1 MIFNKNVSK
10 KIYVLLF
17 LAYILVLIMFVT
29 FSYKLIFHDTWEYI
43 SLAKTFAGFDN
54 SSAFSVHSLVYPFFI
69 SFFVKIFPSILT
81 MKLVNISWL
90 ILIGL
95 LLYIFDFKKYAFVIW
110 IFSPIT
116 WVSSVVI
123 SPFLPAAF
131 FFLVA
136 YLSIQK
142 WLENKKNSYFII
154 SALAL
159 GLSAAFSDVS
169 MILVLFFVVSFFYDK
184 KFKKVI
190 IYSLL
195 VLLSFSVRLI
205 LDASLFSLAVNSKL
219 IPFPIY
225 SITRFLGA
233 RLIIQLG
240 LHPVIGTTKLDFASF
255 GFWSFLIVISP
266 LLFYLCKINYQKH
279 KKAIFFL
286 TLSTVLF
293 LFQGG
298 SHLYFIILAPVAVL
312 LLSETFRRKEL
323 ILHIVLSSIIII
335 FMVYPYFVV
344 DKQELEK
351 RNLIIDDIQMI
362 KKDFSFDTVV
372 FYPDTLADFYMWD
385 KDLPYFVSPEEYG
398 RIINGNAYYSQYTFE
413 TRSKIDM
420 QKTLEFKAGLKA
432 EAKEGIDYRNL
443 PWLLEKGEK
452 PPEGYKLTKCYQ
464 LLCVYQK

>member
-1 MIFNKNVSK
+1 MNSKFNKG
-10 KIYVLLF
+10 YLLLL
-17 LAYILVLIMFVT
+17 LAYIISLVLFVA

-43 SLAKTFAGFDN
+43 SLAKKFAGFYN
-54 SSAFSVHSLVYPFFI
+54 GSAFSVHSLVYPFFI
-69 SFFVKIFPSILT
+69 SFFTKIFPSILT

-90 ILIGL
+90 VSIGL
-95 LLYIFDFKKYAFVIW
+95 LLYIFDLKKYAFVIW
-110 IFSPIT
+110 VFSPIT
-116 WVSSVVI
+116 WVSSAVI

-142 WLENKKNSYFII
+142 WLENKKNYYFII

-159 GLSAAFSDVS
+159 GLSAAFSDIS
-169 MILVLFFVVSFFYDK
+169 MILVMFFIIAFFYDK

-190 IYSLL
+190 FYSVL

-205 LDASLFSLAVNSKL
+205 LDASLFSLAVNGKL
-219 IPFPIY
+219 MPFPIY
-225 SITRFLGA
+225 SIIRFLGA

-240 LHPVIGTTKLDFASF
+240 LHPAIETSKLDLLSF

-266 LLFYLCKINYQKH
+266 LLFYLYKINYQKH

-286 TLSTVLF
+286 TLSTGLF

-298 SHLYFIILAPVAVL
+298 IYLYFIILAPIAVL

-323 ILHIVLSSIIII
+323 VLHIVLSSIIII
-335 FMVYPYFVV
+335 IMVYPYFVV
-344 DKQELEK
+344 DEQEVEK
-351 RNLIIDDIQMI
+351 RNLIINDMQMI
-362 KKDFSFDTVV
+362 KKDFSLDVVV
-372 FYPDTLADFYMWD
+372 FYTNTLADFYMWD
-385 KDLPYFVSPEEYG
+385 KSLPYFVSPEEYE
-398 RIINGNAYYSQYTFE
+398 RITKGNTYYSQYTFE

-432 EAKEGIDYRNL
+432 EEKEGIDYKSL

-464 LLCVYQK
+464 FLCVYQK